1 MSPTPTNPI
10 FSFIVPLLPHGSRR
24 LRPENSRSERRK
36 FPCPAQT
43 PQVLPR
49 RSGRTRLEQVRA
61 AVLRRSIGR
70 RVVRTRQEAK
80 AYMTDHRPPVD
91 GLQLRLRD
99 ARDSA
104 DLLELFNQERF
115 LRYASARGPFAA
127 TSDLETWLANI
138 ACANRVEV
146 VGVVDSKAIGFGG
159 LYVMGDGLGHS
170 GWVLLGVNETRQGRG
185 VGARVLQLLLA
196 AASVMIG
203 LRRVQLTV

>member
-1 MSPTPTNPI
+1 
-10 FSFIVPLLPHGSRR
+10 
-24 LRPENSRSERRK
+24 
-36 FPCPAQT
+36 
-43 PQVLPR
+43 
-49 RSGRTRLEQVRA
+49 
-61 AVLRRSIGR
+61 
-70 RVVRTRQEAK
+70 
-80 AYMTDHRPPVD
+80 MTDHRPPVD

-170 GWVLLGVNETRQGRG
+170 GWVLLGVNEARQGRG

-203 LRRVQLTV
+203 LRRVQLTVFADNDAAIRLYQRFGFEIEGRHRDFVRRGEGFIDAFTMAKVYGDRPDETAARIGRPRPFPAEAARPH

>member
-1 MSPTPTNPI
+1 
-10 FSFIVPLLPHGSRR
+10 
-24 LRPENSRSERRK
+24 
-36 FPCPAQT
+36 
-43 PQVLPR
+43 
-49 RSGRTRLEQVRA
+49 
-61 AVLRRSIGR
+61 
-70 RVVRTRQEAK
+70 
-80 AYMTDHRPPVD
+80 MTDHRPPVD

-170 GWVLLGVNETRQGRG
+170 GWVLLGVNEARQGRG

-203 LRRVQLTV
+203 LRRVQLTVFADNDAAIRLYQRFGFEIEGRHRDFVRRGEHFIDAFTMAKVYGGRPAIAPDIEAAAPGPRPRPILADAARPH

>member
-1 MSPTPTNPI
+1 
-10 FSFIVPLLPHGSRR
+10 
-24 LRPENSRSERRK
+24 
-36 FPCPAQT
+36 
-43 PQVLPR
+43 
-49 RSGRTRLEQVRA
+49 
-61 AVLRRSIGR
+61 
-70 RVVRTRQEAK
+70 
-80 AYMTDHRPPVD
+80 MTDHRPPVD

-170 GWVLLGVNETRQGRG
+170 GWVLLGVNEARQGRG

-203 LRRVQLTV
+203 LRRVQLTVFADNDAAIRLYQRFGFEIEGRHRDFVRRGEGFIDAFTMAKVYGDAQAVTPGEIATRIVRPAPSPANAAA